1 MPADLQRVLG
11 DVAEVQ
17 GQGVVLAA
25 HVHAVLVLVHV
36 EDPAVCRPVLQAEV
50 LEGAGLLQV

>member
-1 MPADLQRVLG
+1 MPADLQRALC
-11 DVAEVQ
+11 DVADVQ

-36 EDPAVCRPVLQAEV
+36 EDPAVGRSVHQAEV
-50 LEGAGLLQV
+50 LEGTRLLQV